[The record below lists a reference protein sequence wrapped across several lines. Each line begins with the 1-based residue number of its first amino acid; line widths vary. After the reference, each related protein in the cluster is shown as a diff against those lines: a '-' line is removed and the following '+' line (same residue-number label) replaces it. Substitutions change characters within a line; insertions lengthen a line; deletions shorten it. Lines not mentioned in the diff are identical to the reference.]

1 MHDAGLKMPGS
12 RAVNNVFEVA
22 CIHVRMQT
30 MLDPCYIQ
38 MFLLD
43 GCWIGHMN
51 NNKNSKTN
59 DESTNNEFS
68 TSCMIIMQTHTSLQV
83 WRQYNDEQHGIL
95 SLLRCFTSWS
105 MHDNRTATM
114 PMTRER
120 QSEWQWSCA
129 AASMHHISFTTT
141 ICTKIN
147 GANHYLRAKTKSGH
161 FQFMKSSKI
170 GILTSLGVN
179 KDEAG
184 LWDGVQWM
192 TTRMDLPTTLWF
204 WKRKR
209 HPIRNLLTLCS
220 SKILSRTLWLALCCQ
235 RPDSYNPKETTSTT
249 WSASLCQQ
257 SISK

>member
-1 MHDAGLKMPGS
+1 MKWISLHLIPCTPCFQWRIDMPTVMVCDEW
-12 RAVNNVFEVA
+12 RTCRTIRFE
-22 CIHVRMQT
+22 
-30 MLDPCYIQ
+30 
-38 MFLLD
+38 
-43 GCWIGHMN
+43 
-51 NNKNSKTN
+51 
-59 DESTNNEFS
+59 
-68 TSCMIIMQTHTSLQV
+68 HT
-83 WRQYNDEQHGIL
+83 
-95 SLLRCFTSWS
+95 
-105 MHDNRTATM
+105 
-114 PMTRER
+114 
-120 QSEWQWSCA
+120 WSCA

-184 LWDGVQWM
+184 LRDGVQWM